1 MKKFNRAQIII
12 SLAAIL
18 VAAVI
23 AGYGL
28 IAAISTITSKV
39 NFTVADKNL
48 DFTIEANVDWSN
60 ELHSV
65 FKAETT
71 PNGLNNTTWDFPD
84 VTFDDGAGAAVM
96 TLVFKNK
103 NPGSVIKLD
112 ITGIPTDTD
121 PNKRFEVV
129 VKAKLSTS
137 GVSNIITP
145 VQGVYTIEIPKATVN
160 TSNQDVVV
168 VDTVANITFEYHLL
182 RENSSF
188 SIDQELHFDIS
199 NGEE

>member
-12 SLAAIL
+12 SLVAIL

-60 ELHSV
+60 ELNSV

-71 PNGLNNTTWDFPD
+71 PNGLNSATWDFPD
-84 VTFDDGAGAAVM
+84 VTFEDGAGVAIM

-103 NPGSVIKLD
+103 NPGSIIKLD

-121 PNKRFEVV
+121 PNERFEVV

-160 TSNQDVVV
+160 TSNQDVSV

-188 SIDQELHFDIS
+188 SIDQDLHFDIS